1 MTVNNNIVLS
11 EGSDIIGSDGET
23 ALGFAS
29 VTDSTYT
36 VDSTILSTSSGF
48 TVLGDA
54 TAAFTPGLEIQ
65 FESIAGAEFTV
76 ATATYTTGTNSTD
89 VILVSSVGFGPVDG
103 DKVYLEYHG
112 VTEIYPGANVAFGIS
127 DSNTGRVLTIDAVT
141 QQLTYI
147 AYGTSGV
154 VIPNEGG
161 NVAISVADLGLVAEF
176 STSTITTYVPL
187 VTLVSNV
194 NGLPLASDVGA
205 GARAFVT
212 NATTTTF
219 NAAAVDAG
227 GGGYGMP
234 VFSNGSGWFIG

>member
-1 MTVNNNIVLS
+1 MSIVKISQLQVLTTASGATEVPAVDNNVTKKLS
-11 EGSDIIGSDGET
+11 LDGITNYVISDIATSTLT
-23 ALGFAS
+23 AVSFAA
-29 VTDSTYT
+29 
-36 VDSTILSTSSGF
+36 TSNG
-48 TVLGDA
+48 
-54 TAAFTPGLEIQ
+54 
-65 FESIAGAEFTV
+65 
-76 ATATYTTGTNSTD
+76 TGTNFKVGDDAWIGD
-89 VILVSSVGFGPVDG
+89 VNVSNTIRITGVQNPANGYIIFGNGDNAVKLGRAGTGPVT
-103 DKVYLEYHG
+103 L
-112 VTEIYPGANVAFGIS
+112 
-127 DSNTGRVLTIDAVT
+127 TGNLT
-141 QQLTYI
+141 
-147 AYGTSGV
+147 
-154 VIPNEGG
+154 
-161 NVAISVADLGLVAEF
+161 ISVADFGLVAEF

>member
-1 MTVNNNIVLS
+1 MSIVKISQLQVLTTASGATEVPAVDNNVTKKLSLDGITNYVISDIATSTLTAVSFAATSNGTGTNFKVGDDAWIGDVNVSNTIRITGVQNPANGYIIFGNGDNAVKLGRAGTGPVTLTGNLTVNTMTVNNNIVLS
-11 EGSDIIGSDGET
+11 EGSDIIGSDGN
-23 ALGFAS
+23 
-29 VTDSTYT
+29 VT
-36 VDSTILSTSSGF
+36 
-48 TVLGDA
+48 
-54 TAAFTPGLEIQ
+54 
-65 FESIAGAEFTV
+65 
-76 ATATYTTGTNSTD
+76 
-89 VILVSSVGFGPVDG
+89 
-103 DKVYLEYHG
+103 
-112 VTEIYPGANVAFGIS
+112 
-127 DSNTGRVLTIDAVT
+127 
-141 QQLTYI
+141 
-147 AYGTSGV
+147 
-154 VIPNEGG
+154 
-161 NVAISVADLGLVAEF
+161 ISVADLGLVAEF

>member
-1 MTVNNNIVLS
+1 MSIVKISQLQVLTTASGATEVPAVDNNVTKKLS
-11 EGSDIIGSDGET
+11 LDGITNYVISDIAASTLT
-23 ALGFAS
+23 AVSFAA
-29 VTDSTYT
+29 
-36 VDSTILSTSSGF
+36 TSNG
-48 TVLGDA
+48 
-54 TAAFTPGLEIQ
+54 
-65 FESIAGAEFTV
+65 
-76 ATATYTTGTNSTD
+76 TGTNFKVGDDAWIGD
-89 VILVSSVGFGPVDG
+89 VNVSNTIRITGVQNPANGYIIFGNADNAVKLGRAGTGPVT
-103 DKVYLEYHG
+103 L
-112 VTEIYPGANVAFGIS
+112 
-127 DSNTGRVLTIDAVT
+127 TGNLT
-141 QQLTYI
+141 
-147 AYGTSGV
+147 
-154 VIPNEGG
+154 
-161 NVAISVADLGLVAEF
+161 ISVADFGLVAEF

>member
-1 MTVNNNIVLS
+1 MSIVKISQLQVLTTASGATEVPAVDNNVTKKLS
-11 EGSDIIGSDGET
+11 LDGITNYVISDIAASTLT
-23 ALGFAS
+23 AVSFAA
-29 VTDSTYT
+29 
-36 VDSTILSTSSGF
+36 TSN
-48 TVLGDA
+48 
-54 TAAFTPGLEIQ
+54 
-65 FESIAGAEFTV
+65 GA
-76 ATATYTTGTNSTD
+76 GTNFKVGDDAWIGD
-89 VILVSSVGFGPVDG
+89 VNVSNTIRITGVQNPANGYIIFGNGDNAVKLGRAGTGPVT
-103 DKVYLEYHG
+103 L
-112 VTEIYPGANVAFGIS
+112 
-127 DSNTGRVLTIDAVT
+127 TGNLT
-141 QQLTYI
+141 
-147 AYGTSGV
+147 
-154 VIPNEGG
+154 
-161 NVAISVADLGLVAEF
+161 ISVADFGLVAEF